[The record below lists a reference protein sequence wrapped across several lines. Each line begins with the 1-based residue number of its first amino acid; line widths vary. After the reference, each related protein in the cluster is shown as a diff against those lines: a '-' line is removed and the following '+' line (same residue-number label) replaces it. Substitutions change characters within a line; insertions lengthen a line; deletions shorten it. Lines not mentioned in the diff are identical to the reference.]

1 MRASMPEAPAL
12 EKGFNVKEFSKVVII
27 GGGIAGVATAYH
39 LAQRGLTE
47 VTLLERT
54 ELTAGSTWHAV
65 GNLPHFSASLNIMKL
80 QQYSNQLYR
89 DLERRHAGVGLHPTG
104 SLRLAHT
111 TDRLDEFHRV
121 AGMAQLCGMDVRIVG
136 RDDMRRFNPHL
147 LTDGLLGGLW
157 DPLDGHIDPSSVT
170 SAMAAEARAMG
181 VEIVL
186 RCPALSIE
194 RRSSGRWEIATP
206 KGSISAEILVNAA
219 GFRAGEIA
227 AMLGHALPVALM
239 EHQYVVTDAV
249 AGLEKFAGELP
260 ILRDPDVSYYMRQEH
275 KGFVLGAYEH
285 DGRLWATDGVPAS
298 FGQELLEPDL
308 ERIEFIVAAAME
320 RVPIA
325 ANAGIKT
332 IINGPITYTPD
343 GLPLIGPVHGVDQ
356 YFLNCGSSFGIVQG
370 GGSGRFCAEWILDGH
385 PSLDQWELDPRRFGD
400 YATKAWVASKCK
412 DVYDN
417 EYAVSFPYEFAMRP
431 AGRPAKMVPIH
442 DRHAAAG
449 AVFTTTFGWER
460 PAWFARPGSP
470 RTERH
475 SFRRSNAFAAIG
487 EECRAVRERVALLD
501 LSAFSKFEVSGPGAE
516 DFVNCLGANLAP
528 KRVGS
533 IALTHVLTPTGG
545 VLSEFI
551 VTRLAPDLFYLVSAA
566 AAEHHDLDILQR
578 HARHNELVAIR
589 NVTGAWGTLVL
600 AGPSAR
606 DVLSKITEANL
617 SNEEFPWFTG
627 QEIDVAGT
635 RVRALRVNFVGE
647 LGWELHHPIE
657 TQLALYEALMEA
669 GRDCGLRPFGLRAM
683 DSLRLEKMY
692 RSWRTELSPEFS
704 LLECGMGRF
713 LRLDKNVR
721 FAGRD
726 ALVEERVRGTRRKLV
741 CLVIETDDRD
751 SISAEPVYHCRD
763 RIGVT
768 TSGGYGHFT
777 RMSLALAYVDAHH
790 ATEGAEVGVDML
802 GRRSRARLTT
812 TPVYD
817 PENRRLRG

>member
-1 MRASMPEAPAL
+1 
-12 EKGFNVKEFSKVVII
+12 VKEFSKVVII

-39 LAQRGLTE
+39 LAQRGMAD

-65 GNLPHFSASLNIMKL
+65 GNLPHFSASLNVMKL

-121 AGMAQLCGMDVRIVG
+121 AGLAQLCGIAMRVVG
-136 RDDMRRFNPHL
+136 TDEMRRFHPHL
-147 LTDGLLGGLW
+147 VTDGLLGGLW
-157 DPLDGHIDPSSVT
+157 DPVDGHIDPSSVT
-170 SAMAAEARAMG
+170 CALAADARAMG
-181 VEIVL
+181 ADIIL
-186 RCPALSIE
+186 RCPALSVE
-194 RRSSGRWEIATP
+194 FRPSGRWEIATP
-206 KGSISAEILVNAA
+206 EGCISAEILVNAA

-227 AMLGHALPVALM
+227 AMVGHALPVAIM

-249 AGLEKFAGELP
+249 GGLEAIAGELA
-260 ILRDPDVSYYMRQEH
+260 ILRDPDVSYYMRQEN

-308 ERIEFIVAAAME
+308 ERIEGILAAALE

-332 IINGPITYTPD
+332 VINGPITYTPD
-343 GLPLIGPVHGVDQ
+343 GLPLIGPVQGIDQ

-385 PSLDQWELDPRRFGD
+385 PSLDLWELDPRRFGD
-400 YATKAWVASKCK
+400 HATKAWAEAKCK
-412 DVYDN
+412 EVYDN
-417 EYAVSFPYEFAMRP
+417 EYAVSFPNEFAMRP
-431 AGRPAKMVPIH
+431 AGRPAKTVPIH
-442 DRHAAAG
+442 NRHASAG

-460 PAWFARPGSP
+460 PAWFALPGSP

-487 EECRAVRERVALLD
+487 EECRAVRERVGLID

-516 DFVNCLGANLAP
+516 DFVNCLGASLAP

-533 IALTHVLTPTGG
+533 IALMHVLTPTGG
-545 VLSEFI
+545 VLSEFT
-551 VTRLAPDLFYLVSAA
+551 VTRLGPDLFYFISAA
-566 AAEHHDLDILQR
+566 AAEHHDLDLLQR
-578 HARHNELVAIR
+578 RAGQHGSVSVR

-606 DVLSKITEANL
+606 SLLSEITETNL
-617 SNEEFPWFTG
+617 SNEAFPWFTG

-647 LGWELHHPIE
+647 LGWELHHPIG
-657 TQLALYEALMEA
+657 TQVTLYDALMEA
-669 GRDCGLRPFGLRAM
+669 GREFGIRQCGLRAM

-692 RSWRTELSPEFS
+692 RGWRTELSPEFS
-704 LLECGMGRF
+704 LLEAGMGRF
-713 LRLDKNVR
+713 LRLDKNVP
-721 FAGRD
+721 FTGRD
-726 ALVEERVRGTRRKLV
+726 ALAEEQARGSRRNLV
-741 CLVIETDDRD
+741 CLVIGTEDRD
-751 SISAEPVYHCRD
+751 AISAEPIFRSGEP
-763 RIGVT
+763 IGVT

-777 RMSLALAYVDAHH
+777 CMSLALAYVEAKH
-790 ATEGAEVGVDML
+790 AVEDAEVEVSLL
-802 GRRSRARLTT
+802 GRRFEARVKTA
-812 TPVYD
+812 PAHD
-817 PENRRLRG
+817 PDNRRLRA